1 MGNSPYCQ
9 PPTPVEA
16 LNGGQFTLSTQLIPL
31 PTQHRSSFQK
41 LPPISKT
48 IFITYQIINT
58 KSDQLQLFF
67 LIQKGK
73 KRMLNSL
80 YFNSPCWELRLKGP
94 NTKESCKPS
103 FTQVLN
109 RVHCGPFQAN
119 VCMKSLTEETVSQN
133 DYLVYEFEIDAEPTG
148 SDVTYKYDHFCTIK
162 CL

>member
-1 MGNSPYCQ
+1 M
-9 PPTPVEA
+9 
-16 LNGGQFTLSTQLIPL
+16 IPL

-48 IFITYQIINT
+48 IFITHQIINT

-94 NTKESCKPS
+94 NTKKSCKPS

-148 SDVTYKYDHFCTIK
+148 SDVTYKYDHFYTIK
-162 CL
+162 CLYVQQRENWHSGQFPAPAFTDSFWWR

>member
-16 LNGGQFTLSTQLIPL
+16 LNGGQFTLPTQLISL

-48 IFITYQIINT
+48 IFITHQIINT

-80 YFNSPCWELRLKGP
+80 YFNSPC
-94 NTKESCKPS
+94 
-103 FTQVLN
+103 
-109 RVHCGPFQAN
+109 
-119 VCMKSLTEETVSQN
+119 
-133 DYLVYEFEIDAEPTG
+133 
-148 SDVTYKYDHFCTIK
+148 
-162 CL
+162 